1 MKKNT
6 NTKLTNLTHSALV
19 DLWVST
25 QDDLTVPP
33 HKRDN
38 PNRDLTKR
46 CFVEL
51 LRRSPNSKTRGL
63 HGVKR

>member
-1 MKKNT
+1 MNLKDLNRKQ
-6 NTKLTNLTHSALV
+6 LTH
-19 DLWVST
+19 LWVTT
-25 QDDLTVPP
+25 QGDLSVPP

-51 LRRSPNSKTRGL
+51 LRRSPNSKTKGL

>member
-1 MKKNT
+1 MKNL
-6 NTKLTNLTHSALV
+6 NNLTHKELV
-19 DLWVST
+19 NLWVSS
-25 QDDLTVPP
+25 QGDLTVPP

-46 CFVEL
+46 CFCEL
-51 LRRSPNSKTRGL
+51 LRRSPNSKTKGL